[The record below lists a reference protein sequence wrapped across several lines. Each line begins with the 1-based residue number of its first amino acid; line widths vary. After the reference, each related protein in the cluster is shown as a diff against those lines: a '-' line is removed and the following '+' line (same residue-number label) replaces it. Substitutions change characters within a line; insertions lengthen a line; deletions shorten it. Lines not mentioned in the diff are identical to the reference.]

1 MLLDVVVDELDR
13 RCVPFAL
20 VGAAALA
27 VHGISRST
35 LDIDLLVTDR
45 RVLDATFWAALAA
58 DIERDSRPGD
68 ATDPLAGVIR
78 FRAFEERDVDIV
90 VGRGG
95 WNIDVVTHAENARHH
110 GRGLPTARM
119 EDLILLKLYAGGSQ
133 DRWDIEVACHIGQ
146 GGGDRSGRAVARS
159 AAPGRAATMAGAAAR
174 VSSGETRHQADDPRQ
189 SS

>member
-20 VGAAALA
+20 IGAAALA

-68 ATDPLAGVIR
+68 ATDPLAGVVR

-95 WNIDVVTHAENARHH
+95 WNVDVVTHAENARHH
-110 GRGLPTARM
+110 GRDLPTARM

-133 DRWDIEVACHIGQ
+133 DRWDIEQLLATSDKAAVIGAVERSL
-146 GGGDRSGRAVARS
+146 DRLPPDAQRLWRVLRS
-159 AAPGRAATMAGAAAR
+159 
-174 VSSGETRHQADDPRQ
+174 E
-189 SS
+189 

>member
-20 VGAAALA
+20 IGAAALA

-45 RVLDATFWAALAA
+45 RVLDATFWAGLAA

-68 ATDPLAGVIR
+68 AADPLAGVIR
-78 FRAFEERDVDIV
+78 FRALEERDVDIV

-95 WNIDVVTHAENARHH
+95 WNVDVVTHAENARHH
-110 GRGLPTARM
+110 GRDLPTARM

-133 DRWDIEVACHIGQ
+133 DRWDIEQLLATSDKAAVVGAVERSV
-146 GGGDRSGRAVARS
+146 DRLPPDAQRLWRVLRS
-159 AAPGRAATMAGAAAR
+159 
-174 VSSGETRHQADDPRQ
+174 E
-189 SS
+189 

>member
-20 VGAAALA
+20 IGAAALA

-133 DRWDIEVACHIGQ
+133 DRWDIEQLLATSDKAAVIGAVERSL
-146 GGGDRSGRAVARS
+146 DRLPPDAQRLWRVLRS
-159 AAPGRAATMAGAAAR
+159 
-174 VSSGETRHQADDPRQ
+174 E
-189 SS
+189 

>member
-20 VGAAALA
+20 IGAAALA

-68 ATDPLAGVIR
+68 ATDPLAGVVR

-95 WNIDVVTHAENARHH
+95 WNVDVVTHAENARHH
-110 GRGLPTARM
+110 GRDLPTARM

-133 DRWDIEVACHIGQ
+133 DRWDIEQLLATSDKAAVVGAVERSV
-146 GGGDRSGRAVARS
+146 DRLPPDAQRLWRVLRS
-159 AAPGRAATMAGAAAR
+159 
-174 VSSGETRHQADDPRQ
+174 E
-189 SS
+189 